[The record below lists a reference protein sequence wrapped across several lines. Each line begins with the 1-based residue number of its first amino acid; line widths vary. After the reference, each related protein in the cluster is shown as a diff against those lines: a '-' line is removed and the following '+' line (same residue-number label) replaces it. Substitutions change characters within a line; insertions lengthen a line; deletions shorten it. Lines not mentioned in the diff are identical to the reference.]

1 MARPAQAGCQ
11 YFPLDCDFFNDRK
24 VRLLRAQY
32 GAKAEAVLIRLWC
45 AIYAGTG
52 WYIHL
57 DADEIALMAES
68 MGGGFSVQYI
78 GDVIRASCERGLFD
92 KAIFTKCQVL
102 TGEGIQKR
110 YLSIKSRKE
119 KIPIIKE
126 YWVLPESYFEGEN
139 AALLLKLQ
147 FYSVSAEKTAV
158 NVTETPVNDAIT
170 PQSKVKKS
178 KAKKSKEAAAKTQRG
193 LDSAARPQH
202 EPSEPYPADERIA
215 DRFRSLSGEDHD
227 LLTAL
232 YAFDAMRREIK
243 KPLTLTGADRL
254 CSKLRR
260 LASEAN
266 VQNSSAYMIQVL
278 DESTANSWQGVFPLK
293 PGQFHDSSPAA
304 SVHIG
309 QAVDRPRMIAE
320 GEDITAY
327 L

>member
-24 VRLLRAQY
+24 VRLLRAQF

-45 AIYAGTG
+45 AIYAGAG

-68 MGGGFSVQYI
+68 MGGGFSADYI

-158 NVTETPVNDAIT
+158 IATETPVNEAKT
-170 PQSKVKKS
+170 PQSKVKKRKVKES
-178 KAKKSKEAAAKTQRG
+178 KKAAAKTQR
-193 LDSAARPQH
+193 DA
-202 EPSEPYPADERIA
+202 SEEYPADERIA
-215 DRFRSLSGEDHD
+215 DRFRAFAGEDSD

-232 YAFDAMRREIK
+232 YAFYSMREEIK
-243 KPLTLTGADRL
+243 KPLTVTGADRL
-254 CSKLRR
+254 CTKLRR
-260 LASEAN
+260 LAAEAR
-266 VQNSSAYMIQVL
+266 VQNGAAYMIQVL

-293 PGQFHDSSPAA
+293 AGEFHDTAPAGA
-304 SVHIG
+304 VHIG
-309 QAVDRPRMIAE
+309 QSGDRPRMIAE
-320 GEDITAY
+320 GDDILAY

>member
-45 AIYAGTG
+45 AIYAGAG

-158 NVTETPVNDAIT
+158 IATETQVNEAKT
-170 PQSKVKKS
+170 PQSKVKKR
-178 KAKKSKEAAAKTQRG
+178 KVKESKESAAKTQRHG
-193 LDSAARPQH
+193 EPEPEVLDLFS
-202 EPSEPYPADERIA
+202 
-215 DRFRSLSGEDHD
+215 SLANGNQPLMDSLIGF
-227 LLTAL
+227 
-232 YAFDAMRREIK
+232 YFMRQK
-243 KPLTLTGADRL
+243 KNKPLTLTGAQRL
-254 CSKLRR
+254 CTKLPR
-260 LASEAN
+260 LAKEAG
-266 VQNSSAYMIQVL
+266 VQNTVAYMTQVL
-278 DESTANSWQGVFPLK
+278 DESILNSWQGVFPLK
-293 PGQFHDSSPAA
+293 VGDFRDSAPADTVHVGQT
-304 SVHIG
+304 G
-309 QAVDRPRMIAE
+309 DRPRMIGE
-320 GEDITAY
+320 NEDISAY